1 MKSFLK
7 ILAWIIGIGILTAA
21 GIIGYQNR
29 GFFKTYFDQKQQ
41 KLELMTE
48 ESVDSLI
55 NVINMKDLK
64 IAEMDSVIEVTG
76 LRFDQYV
83 IGTDKKI
90 DSIVKYYETDR
101 TKLLNVITHQN
112 QMIDKLNAQLNGSAY
127 D

>member
-29 GFFKTYFDQKQQ
+29 EFFKTYFDQKQQ
-41 KLELMTE
+41 KLELRTE

-83 IGTDKKI
+83 IDTDRKI